1 MMPMSSDQWQRVIS
15 ELSVGQKVSCYVV
28 EHHPW
33 GVLLRIESCHG
44 VGLIERIVLGKR
56 GYCTPED
63 YPPVGSLVVATVL
76 GFRDQTCQV
85 ELDPP
90 APDEKS
96 PGWSTSRVVRNVELR
111 RDAGGRLLSE
121 GISVVNQMI
130 SDGFRISR
138 LSDMSVICEKVNS
151 NADFVEMKISGFS
164 MKIEM
169 YHWDSADAPLA

>member
-1 MMPMSSDQWQRVIS
+1 MPMSPDQWQRVVS
-15 ELSVGQKVSCYVV
+15 ELSVGQKVNCYVV
-28 EHHPW
+28 EHHIW

-44 VGLIERIVLGKR
+44 VAIIERIVLNKR
-56 GYCTPED
+56 GYRTPED
-63 YPPVGSLVVATVL
+63 YPSIGARVVATVL
-76 GFRDQTCQV
+76 GFRRQMRQV

-90 APDEKS
+90 SPDNKS
-96 PGWSTSRVVRNVELR
+96 PGWSTSRVVRNIALR
-111 RDAGGRLLSE
+111 REPEGRLLSE

-138 LSDMSVICEKVNS
+138 LSDVSVICEKVNS

-169 YHWDSADAPLA
+169 YHWDSADAPLV